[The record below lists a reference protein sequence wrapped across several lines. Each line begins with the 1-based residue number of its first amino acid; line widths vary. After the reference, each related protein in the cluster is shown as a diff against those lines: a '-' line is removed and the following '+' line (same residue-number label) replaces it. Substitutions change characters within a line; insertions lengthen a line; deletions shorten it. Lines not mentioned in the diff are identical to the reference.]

1 MLSPFIVFPLVG
13 AVIGAVTNQIA
24 IKMLFHPYEPW
35 HIGKW
40 RVPLTPGLI
49 PQQREQIAHNIA
61 TTFDA
66 NLLSGDDI
74 HEVLTSNTA
83 HHALDAKVDEILL
96 QLGPFAAMAKP
107 FKPKIVDAILEGLEE
122 FVTEAIADGGQ
133 LNIRQR
139 IEDRINAMETAR
151 LEELIMG
158 FSKKQ
163 FRYIT
168 LFGGLIGALIGI
180 IQAVLATTV
189 VG

>member
-1 MLSPFIVFPLVG
+1 MISPFLLFPLIG

-49 PQQREQIAHNIA
+49 PQQRKQIAHNIA

-83 HHALDAKVDEILL
+83 HHALDAKVDEIILG
-96 QLGPFAAMAKP
+96 LGPFAAMAKP
-107 FKPKIVDAILEGLEE
+107 FKPKIVDSILEGLED

-168 LFGGLIGALIGI
+168 LFGGLLGGLIGL
-180 IQAVLATTV
+180 IQAALATSLM
-189 VG
+189 